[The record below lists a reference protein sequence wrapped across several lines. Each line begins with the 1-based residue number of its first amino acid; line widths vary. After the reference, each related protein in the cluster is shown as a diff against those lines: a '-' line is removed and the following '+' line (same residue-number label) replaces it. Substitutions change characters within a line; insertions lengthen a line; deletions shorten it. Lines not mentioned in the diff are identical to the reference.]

1 MRNLSDEF
9 IEQQNIGNHNYQKF
23 VDITLKDGNV
33 LHLTNKHLWSN
44 GFSFEDSVSSQ
55 DNFDIGSAIVN
66 KFKIVLNN
74 IYDEFSDYVFAG
86 ATAVVYVGLQL
97 SSGIEKIRI
106 CTGILSEE
114 PKQRSSVITLQ
125 FLDNMSKFDKD
136 YSGVK
141 TVFPATRNQIVRD
154 ICSYC
159 GVTLQTVTFDDD
171 DYIIQK
177 RPIDEALTCRQML
190 AWVAQIG
197 CQWAKCDEYGKLC
210 LSWYKDILFG
220 EMEVDSN
227 GSLRVYEQVFGSVRT
242 EVNID
247 KNQYDSAYT
256 EKGIFDVEDGSL
268 VYLAGEKSNRPIN
281 IRKMTDFSVDL
292 EDVVITGVKVTEYK
306 ENSTQEN
313 PAKTYLY
320 GNEGYVLNISG
331 NKLISEGTGQTIS
344 GMIGEKCVGMRFRP
358 FQASCLTDIS
368 IEAGDPIIITDR
380 KGNVFNSFITNVSL
394 RPGDFQSLS
403 CGAKSAERNS
413 AKQYSIITQ
422 VEVEA
427 RQNVER
433 EKTEREK
440 ALQNLSD
447 RISQSSGS
455 FTTVQEDE
463 TGGKI
468 FYLHNK
474 PNLKDS
480 NFVWKMTAEA
490 WAVSTDGGKT
500 WNGGMTVDGD
510 TIVRILTA
518 TGVNADWINTG
529 AITVRDSNQNIIF
542 SVDMDTKRVII
553 SGDSVQI
560 GGKPIQDAINTGIS
574 ESKKYSDK
582 KLSDYANTVT
592 KDIEN
597 LQSQVDGQVEDW
609 YFDYEPSMQNR
620 PASEWTTT
628 IERQKHVGDRFFW
641 KSRGYAYR
649 FMENNGV
656 WGWVLLKDTDITK
669 AMQTAQNAKDTA
681 DGKRRTFIT
690 QPVPPYDIGDMWA
703 NGTDILTCSVSR
715 ASGTSYVSTDW
726 EKLNKYTDDTVANQ
740 ALEEAKNAMDGFTHE
755 NIFDL
760 FTENG
765 KNQGFYKEN
774 GQIYINSTYIKSG
787 TFVAGG
793 ANNQNGKI
801 EVRDSSNRVI
811 GRWDK
816 DGIYIE
822 SGTIVSKNQDKK
834 NGVEISGGRA
844 KFLYDSSDVGYI
856 GTNIAQG
863 TSMAGLVFDLEIDGK
878 FMLWAKKINPNENLF
893 TPVMYYS
900 KEQGILDS
908 LEESV
913 SVATNLDLRSFELK
927 RAWIVDAKIRN
938 SFKIPNDTQCDI
950 YSNVDFHSWRIKNAH
965 LESIKGINGVA
976 PYSGKFYAN
985 TATTPQYGATVIVRD
1000 GIITAVQKGFN

>member
-1 MRNLSDEF
+1 MVWKSKDGIIEIGFDREVIHMRNLSDEF

-159 GVTLQTVTFDDD
+159 GVTLQTVTFDND

-247 KNQYDSAYT
+247 KDQYDSAYT

-529 AITVRDSNQNIIF
+529 AITVRDDKGNIIF
-542 SVDMDTKRVII
+542 SVDMDTKQVLI
-553 SGDSVQI
+553 SGDHIRI
-560 GGKPIQDAINTGIS
+560 GGETATDLITT
-574 ESKKYSDK
+574 
-582 KLSDYANTVT
+582 AN
-592 KDIEN
+592 EN
-597 LQSQVDGQVEDW
+597 
-609 YFDYEPSMQNR
+609 
-620 PASEWTTT
+620 ASEALNAAAKARNVTMQLSNDFQA
-628 IERQKHVGDRFFW
+628 IAVDSNGDYSQFPEHVETSPMVMYG
-641 KSRGYAYR
+641 
-649 FMENNGV
+649 
-656 WGWVLLKDTDITK
+656 TQDITK
-669 AMQTAQNAKDTA
+669 ECTFQVTKSEYVQGTWDNAKNVYTVTGLTA
-681 DGKRRTFIT
+681 DEGWVDIKATYMTIPVVKRFSLVKQYAGATGTPGEDAVLLQIESSNGNIFKNSTIATSLTISIIVGGVLIT
-690 QPVPPYDIGDMWA
+690 SSGDMHKMFGEAARLEWKCKKA
-703 NGTDILTCSVSR
+703 GETEFSAIPSDDPRMSDEGFIFTVNAADFDIKAVFMC
-715 ASGTSYVSTDW
+715 
-726 EKLNKYTDDTVANQ
+726 
-740 ALEEAKNAMDGFTHE
+740 
-755 NIFDL
+755 DL
-760 FTENG
+760 
-765 KNQGFYKEN
+765 
-774 GQIYINSTYIKSG
+774 IY
-787 TFVAGG
+787 
-793 ANNQNGKI
+793 
-801 EVRDSSNRVI
+801 
-811 GRWDK
+811 
-816 DGIYIE
+816 
-822 SGTIVSKNQDKK
+822 
-834 NGVEISGGRA
+834 
-844 KFLYDSSDVGYI
+844 
-856 GTNIAQG
+856 
-863 TSMAGLVFDLEIDGK
+863 
-878 FMLWAKKINPNENLF
+878 
-893 TPVMYYS
+893 
-900 KEQGILDS
+900 
-908 LEESV
+908 
-913 SVATNLDLRSFELK
+913 
-927 RAWIVDAKIRN
+927 
-938 SFKIPNDTQCDI
+938 
-950 YSNVDFHSWRIKNAH
+950 
-965 LESIKGINGVA
+965 
-976 PYSGKFYAN
+976 
-985 TATTPQYGATVIVRD
+985 
-1000 GIITAVQKGFN
+1000 